1 MFEGKIAMDVN
12 LIFKIAGIGL
22 LSAVTYQVVAKAGR
36 EDMASLIS
44 LAGIIVVLMM
54 LVKSIAELLSSI
66 RTLFGI

>member
-1 MFEGKIAMDVN
+1 MDVN
-12 LIFKIAGIGL
+12 LLFKIAGIGL
-22 LSAVTYQVVAKAGR
+22 LSAVTYQNVAKAGR
-36 EDMASLIS
+36 EEMASLIS